1 MADCF
6 ITRYKR
12 SNLEFCTDGITGL
25 FDIDTIDI
33 NNSKWKNKI
42 QNGNDLKLYE
52 SFLLTED
59 MGYNALQLNGNGYGE
74 YQSIIQPTTYYIV
87 ARAVTVGT
95 DWSAFMGKKM
105 TMNYQA
111 YKYDY
116 ATYFNTDSSPQKL
129 AGENF
134 STSIVTAPC
143 DNYHVICRYNGGLI
157 LDGEMIVEPQ
167 SISTDYYGGYME
179 LHRIYRS
186 GWASGAWTANYLFI
200 AFGDSTHTQEQVMQ
214 NSKYL
219 MQKFNIS

>member
-1 MADCF
+1 
-6 ITRYKR
+6 
-12 SNLEFCTDGITGL
+12 
-25 FDIDTIDI
+25 
-33 NNSKWKNKI
+33 
-42 QNGNDLKLYE
+42 
-52 SFLLTED
+52 
-59 MGYNALQLNGNGYGE
+59 MGYNALQLNGKGYGE

-95 DWSAFMGKKM
+95 NWSAFMAKKM

-157 LDGEMIVEPQ
+157 LDGEMIAKPQ
-167 SISTDYYGGYME
+167 SISTDYYDGYME

-200 AFGDSTHTQEQVMQ
+200 AFGDSTHTQEQAMQ